1 MKIKR
6 RQLLKGFAA
15 SLAGVALSKYSFANA
30 DTHSVLT
37 TTLFQSGEPIVFN
50 KGIGGNNTV
59 DLLVRIDADC
69 LPHQPKLTIL
79 MAGTND
85 MNSVKY
91 VPLDQ
96 YKANMIEL
104 ISKIKAV
111 GSKVLLMN
119 ILPPY
124 EPYLL
129 TRHPAKFYEPEGVM
143 GRRRQMNEAIAELAK
158 KQKVHLLDI
167 GRRFDAVGRIG
178 LDRSSLIRNEANTHT
193 TDGLHPTADGYRF
206 MALAVYD
213 YIVDHKLPTTD
224 IVCFGDSITK
234 GDGSIDKDSYPAFL
248 KKLLTTVA

>member
-1 MKIKR
+1 MKIQR
-6 RQLLKGFAA
+6 RQLIKGLAA
-15 SLAGVALSKYSFANA
+15 SFAGIALSKYSFAGTQ
-30 DTHSVLT
+30 THSSLAPA
-37 TTLFQSGEPIVFN
+37 LFQGGEPIVFN
-50 KGIGGNNTV
+50 TGVGGNNTV
-59 DLLVRIDADC
+59 DLLARIDTDC
-69 LPHQPKLTIL
+69 LAYQPELTIL

-104 ISKIKAV
+104 INKIKAI

-129 TRHPAKFYEPEGVM
+129 TRHPAKFYEPEGVT
-143 GRRRQMNEAIAELAK
+143 GRRKQINETIAEIAR

-167 GRRFDAVGRIG
+167 GQRFDAVGRIG
-178 LDRSSLIRNEANTHT
+178 LDKSSLIQNEANTHK

-206 MALAVYD
+206 ISPAVYD
-213 YIVDHKLPTTD
+213 YIVDHKLPTTN

-234 GDGSIDKDSYPAFL
+234 GDGTMDRDSYPAFL
-248 KKLLTTVA
+248 KRLLTTVA